1 MEHHGLVI
9 KTWRVNWRITS
20 MDRKKIKRE
29 LREMLEV
36 ERKILEA
43 LHSGEGTEKE
53 QIYVCAKLFELA
65 EYIVALKD
73 YLDRTKDND

>member
-1 MEHHGLVI
+1 LKELHGCAIAALFNN
-9 KTWRVNWRITS
+9 RRITS
-20 MDRKKIKRE
+20 MERKRVKKE

-43 LHSGEGTEKE
+43 LASKQGTEKE

-65 EYIVALKD
+65 EYIVALKE
-73 YLDRTKDND
+73 YLERTKDD